1 MQFAIQHG
9 RSCTVPCD
17 RIVQR
22 GDLSDCVYKTCS
34 QGWHVKMGIYIY
46 VIVFTDLKDDFRSI
60 MHTLEKL
67 LSFALIHVRW
77 LPSLISSLRLFQ
89 SAMYS
94 FYLILF
100 WFI

>member
-1 MQFAIQHG
+1 M
-9 RSCTVPCD
+9 TVC
-17 RIVQR
+17 IKHAAR
-22 GDLSDCVYKTCS
+22 GGMLRWVST
-34 QGWHVKMGIYIY
+34 Y
-46 VIVFTDLKDDFRSI
+46 VVVFTDLKDDFQSL
-60 MHTLEKL
+60 MDTLENL

-89 SAMYS
+89 AAMYS